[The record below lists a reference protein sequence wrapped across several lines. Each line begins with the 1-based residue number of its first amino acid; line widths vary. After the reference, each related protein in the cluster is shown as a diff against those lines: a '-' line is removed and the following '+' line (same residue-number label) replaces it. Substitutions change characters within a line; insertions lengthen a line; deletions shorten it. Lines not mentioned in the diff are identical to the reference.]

1 MTIALTQSRKTGIIW
16 LLLLLSPLI
25 GMAIDEIAPAL
36 PSMAEQLH
44 SDKTLMQNLIAF
56 FLLGYGVGNFVS
68 GFLTDAFGRRKLMLA
83 SLTTALLFCLLPALI
98 SNVSLMLFARFIQ
111 GIAFGSVAVII
122 RASMA
127 DLLDPQDLVKMGSLM
142 GAMWGLGPI
151 IGPIIG
157 GYLQVYFGWQ
167 ACFYFLAIA
176 TAVLLF
182 LYFVYVPETQIKRS
196 PLKLANI
203 TTNIV
208 TIAKDKQFIAI
219 SILMGLAYSLIVGFQ
234 TVGPFLIKEVMGYS
248 ILYFSHI
255 AFIVGIVFVLSTFIN
270 RKLIDRVEF
279 NRLMGINI
287 TIAIIAVALALLLGL
302 LLNNPV
308 YVLIGLSAT
317 MFYVC
322 GALFPLSMGKGI
334 SMFRLIAGTAAAIM
348 FLINMSITSL
358 GSFILSMIDLNQAQ
372 QLTYIYLTI
381 VILIAIIY
389 GLFIRTAKSKQL

>member
-36 PSMAEQLH
+36 PSMTEQLH
-44 SDKTLMQNLIAF
+44 SNKTLMQNLIAF
-56 FLLGYGVGNFVS
+56 FLLGYGVGNFIS

-127 DLLDPQDLVKMGSLM
+127 DLLDPQELVKMGSLM

-196 PLKLANI
+196 PLKVANI

-234 TVGPFLIKEVMGYS
+234 TVAPFLIEEVMGYS
-248 ILYFSHI
+248 VLHFSYI
-255 AFIVGIVFVLSTFIN
+255 AFILGIVFVLSTFIN

-302 LLNNPV
+302 LLKNPI
-308 YVLIGLSAT
+308 YVLTGLSAT

-322 GALFPLSMGKGI
+322 GAIFPLSMGKGI

-348 FLINMSITSL
+348 FLVNMSITSL
-358 GSFILSMIDLNQAQ
+358 NSFILSMIHLSHAQ
-372 QLTYIYLTI
+372 QLTYMYLTI

-389 GLFIRTAKSKQL
+389 GLFIRTAKSTI

>member
-36 PSMAEQLH
+36 PSMTEQLH
-44 SDKTLMQNLIAF
+44 SNKTLMQNLIAF
-56 FLLGYGVGNFVS
+56 FLLGYGVGNFIS

-127 DLLDPQDLVKMGSLM
+127 DLLDPQELVKMGSLM

-196 PLKLANI
+196 PLKVANI

-234 TVGPFLIKEVMGYS
+234 TVAPFLIEEVMGYS
-248 ILYFSHI
+248 VLHFSYI
-255 AFIVGIVFVLSTFIN
+255 AFILGIVFVLSTFIN

-302 LLNNPV
+302 LLKNPI
-308 YVLIGLSAT
+308 YVLTGLSAT

-348 FLINMSITSL
+348 FLVNMSITSL
-358 GSFILSMIDLNQAQ
+358 NSFILSMIHLSHAQ
-372 QLTYIYLTI
+372 QLTYMYLTI

-389 GLFIRTAKSKQL
+389 GLFIRTAKSTI

>member
-1 MTIALTQSRKTGIIW
+1 
-16 LLLLLSPLI
+16 
-25 GMAIDEIAPAL
+25 
-36 PSMAEQLH
+36 
-44 SDKTLMQNLIAF
+44 
-56 FLLGYGVGNFVS
+56 
-68 GFLTDAFGRRKLMLA
+68 
-83 SLTTALLFCLLPALI
+83 
-98 SNVSLMLFARFIQ
+98 
-111 GIAFGSVAVII
+111 
-122 RASMA
+122 
-127 DLLDPQDLVKMGSLM
+127 MGSLM

-196 PLKLANI
+196 PLKVANI

-234 TVGPFLIKEVMGYS
+234 TVAPFLIEEVMGYS
-248 ILYFSHI
+248 VLHFSYI
-255 AFIVGIVFVLSTFIN
+255 AFILGIVFVLSTFIN

-302 LLNNPV
+302 LLKNPI
-308 YVLIGLSAT
+308 YVLTGLSAT

-322 GALFPLSMGKGI
+322 GAIFPLSMGKGI

-348 FLINMSITSL
+348 FLVNMSITSL
-358 GSFILSMIDLNQAQ
+358 NSFILSMIHLSHAQ
-372 QLTYIYLTI
+372 QLTYMYLTI

-389 GLFIRTAKSKQL
+389 GLFIRTAKSTI